1 MIPTTDQVLDSI
13 RTVTDPELGINVVD
27 LGLIYEVKV
36 EGNAIRVRMTLTSPG
51 CPMAGMIASDVEEA
65 LRQGFPGREVSVDI
79 VWDPPWTT
87 DRLSAAAR
95 AALGYVD

>member
-1 MIPTTDQVLDSI
+1 VNPTPEELLDSI
-13 RTVTDPELGINVVD
+13 RSVTDPELGINVVD
-27 LGLIYEVKV
+27 LGLIYDVRLD
-36 EGNAIRVRMTLTSPG
+36 GNTIRVRMTLTNPG

-65 LRQGFPGREVSVDI
+65 LRQRFLDQEVVVEV

-87 DRLSAAAR
+87 DRLSADGR